1 MKLTPLGRSEDTPIY
16 LPFNQERAEDT
27 PIYLSFNQ
35 EMAEDTSIYL
45 SFSHNPTYEEIKAN
59 RGNETCLPP
68 GSSVRGRK

>member
-16 LPFNQERAEDT
+16 LSFNQERVEDT
-27 PIYLSFNQ
+27 P
-35 EMAEDTSIYL
+35 IYL

-68 GSSVRGRK
+68 GQLSERKKIENPSEPSED